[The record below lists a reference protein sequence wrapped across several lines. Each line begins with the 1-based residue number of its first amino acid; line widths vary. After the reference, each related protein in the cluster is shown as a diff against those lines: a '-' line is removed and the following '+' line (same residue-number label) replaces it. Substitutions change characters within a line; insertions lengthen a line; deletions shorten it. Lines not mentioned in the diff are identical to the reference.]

1 MPKQVSTVLS
11 FANNSSQTP
20 SPDIPG
26 LSYSPSTESS
36 SGDRTIQMSTFFD
49 DQVVHLPQV
58 PAVPESLSEPNTSDL
73 RDFQISLL
81 DCPKINQ
88 LGKALIG
95 SLDLLAVPSVIAGID
110 SRTNTLPAFNLPRL
124 LDGEIGL
131 IAQ

>member
-1 MPKQVSTVLS
+1 MPKQVSTVSS

-49 DQVVHLPQV
+49 DPVVQV

-88 LGKALIG
+88 LGKTLIG

-110 SRTNTLPAFNLPRL
+110 SRTNALPAFNLPRL

>member
-1 MPKQVSTVLS
+1 MPKQVSTVSS

-49 DQVVHLPQV
+49 DPVVQV

-88 LGKALIG
+88 LGKTLIG

>member
-1 MPKQVSTVLS
+1 MPKQVSTVSS

-36 SGDRTIQMSTFFD
+36 SGNRTIQMSTFFD
-49 DQVVHLPQV
+49 DPVVQV

-88 LGKALIG
+88 LGKTLIG